1 MVGQDD
7 SVENVRF
14 DHLTMQLKDS
24 ENLCIKGRVIDISPA
39 ENDAFLPD
47 EPTWLYLR
55 GVKDVTVINAYV
67 APFHGEQP
75 VAYVENCRNVCC

>member
-1 MVGQDD
+1 M
-7 SVENVRF
+7 RF

-24 ENLCIKGRVIDISPA
+24 GNLCIKGRVIDISPA

-55 GVKDVTVINAYV
+55 GVKTS
-67 APFHGEQP
+67 P
-75 VAYVENCRNVCC
+75 